1 MKNLKLFITGMLLA
15 FISITNSAYAL
26 TSSKTVTLTDPAGG
40 DILPGGKLLA
50 ASDVKSSIIFSK
62 LIPFVIK
69 YTIRLAIALSVI
81 ALIIGG
87 YQYMTAYGDA
97 EKHKTAQKTITY
109 AILGLI
115 VAIAAF
121 GIVKIIT
128 SLKIV

>member
-1 MKNLKLFITGMLLA
+1 MKKLKLFITGVLIT

-26 TSSKTVTLTDPAGG
+26 TKNVTLTDPVGG
-40 DILPGGKLLA
+40 NILPGGKLLNTSDIK
-50 ASDVKSSIIFSK
+50 ASFIFSK
-62 LIPFVIK
+62 LMPFLIK
-69 YTIRLAIALSVI
+69 YTIRLAVALSVI
-81 ALIIGG
+81 AIVIGG
-87 YQYMTAYGDA
+87 YQYMTAYGDT
-97 EKHKTAQKTITY
+97 EKHKTALKTITY